1 MDNIEKDY
9 KTFFLFVLVILAIL
23 SFMAIMTFLE
33 FTFYQKERVVR
44 CVNSEECIRYI
55 KNTKKIPTEELLEY
69 FNIENK

>member
-9 KTFFLFVLVILAIL
+9 KTIILFVLIILAIL
-23 SFMAIMTFLE
+23 FFMAIMTFLE
-33 FTFYQKERVVR
+33 FTFYQKERVVS
-44 CVNSEECIRYI
+44 CVNSEECVKYI

>member
-9 KTFFLFVLVILAIL
+9 KTIVLFVLAILAIL
-23 SFMAIMTFLE
+23 LFMAIMTFLE
-33 FTFYQKERVVR
+33 FTFYQKERVVN

>member
-1 MDNIEKDY
+1 
-9 KTFFLFVLVILAIL
+9 
-23 SFMAIMTFLE
+23 MTFLE
-33 FTFYQKERVVR
+33 FTFYQKERVVN

>member
-9 KTFFLFVLVILAIL
+9 KTFFFFFLVILAIL
-23 SFMAIMTFLE
+23 LFMAIMTFLE
-33 FTFYQKERVVR
+33 FTFYQKERVVN